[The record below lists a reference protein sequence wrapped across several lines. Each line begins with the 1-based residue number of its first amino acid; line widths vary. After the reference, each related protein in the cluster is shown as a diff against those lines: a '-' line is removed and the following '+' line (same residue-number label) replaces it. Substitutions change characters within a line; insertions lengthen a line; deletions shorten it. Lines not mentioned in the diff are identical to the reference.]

1 MKLIL
6 KSLAA
11 GLFAFSM
18 ANAQDDVPA
27 DAALAPASDK
37 PTMARS
43 ELPVGADISNR
54 YLERVFYHWKDN
66 KEKGIIKVFV
76 HTDELAEE
84 REPDE
89 LNYDVL
95 YRDAD
100 NNVIFWKDHVA
111 KCVKCFG
118 KPVVDGPTPNT
129 PKALVYDWDPKKIDD
144 TTKTMVEGEL
154 PAEVYMI
161 TKDNDI
167 RNLKSRW
174 IGPSDKT
181 TRTLL
186 RWLSFTRRVASSSMC
201 RKDTAISTRAF
212 TRASLSRKS
221 STKLK

>member
-1 MKLIL
+1 MWVRQECSRHMEPARLNGMKLIF
-6 KSLAA
+6 KTLAA

-66 KEKGIIKVFV
+66 KEKGIIKVFI

-84 REPDE
+84 REPDV

-118 KPVVDGPTPNT
+118 KPVVDGPTPILRRLSCMT
-129 PKALVYDWDPKKIDD
+129 GIRRRLMILPRRCSKASC
-144 TTKTMVEGEL
+144 
-154 PAEVYMI
+154 
-161 TKDNDI
+161 
-167 RNLKSRW
+167 RLKS
-174 IGPSDKT
+174 T
-181 TRTLL
+181 
-186 RWLSFTRRVASSSMC
+186 
-201 RKDTAISTRAF
+201 
-212 TRASLSRKS
+212 
-221 STKLK
+221 